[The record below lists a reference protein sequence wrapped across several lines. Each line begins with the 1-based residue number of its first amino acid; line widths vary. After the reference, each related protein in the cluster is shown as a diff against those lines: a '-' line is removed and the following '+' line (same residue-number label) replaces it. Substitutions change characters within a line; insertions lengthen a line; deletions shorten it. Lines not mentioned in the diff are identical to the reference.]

1 MLKWRGNCGRQ
12 KQRRGTETECT
23 RDKDTHRKKR
33 ERAEEVGSSATETE
47 DSVGGRER
55 WKRPDKGVQMYVTW
69 RQGGRRRE
77 RGSV

>member
-1 MLKWRGNCGRQ
+1 MADRNRDGEQ
-12 KQRRGTETECT
+12 KQNVQET
-23 RDKDTHRKKR
+23 KTHTKKKR